1 MIILDQDKKKGEITV
16 RVQDLNDLWTLY
28 NIISKEDVVSSLT
41 QRRVVMKEGSSG
53 ERKVMRLTLKVDDVA
68 FHEFS
73 NRLRIKGTI
82 LEGPDDYVSFGSYHT
97 INLEINQKITITKDE
112 WMRQDLMRLKESSKL
127 STNFVMLII
136 AMETGLANVALIT
149 NYSHNNIATI
159 RKNIPGKRYEQSFR
173 KKFLQDFFEDVKRI
187 IESNIETRDIN
198 LIIICGPGSTKDQ
211 FIRWLKEN
219 SNKEFDNIR
228 SLHAS
233 SGTESAIYETLKSQE
248 LSKMK
253 EKVKILQETEKI
265 EQVLTQ
271 LAKDA
276 DLIAIGSDEVSKAA
290 RMGAIEQLLV
300 ADTVIRGSAK
310 SKKLEIE
317 DIINNVEQTGG
328 QVDILNTKHPAGE
341 QLTDLGSL
349 IAILRYKF

>member
-1 MIILDQDKKKGEITV
+1 MKILDQDKKKGEITV

-28 NIISKEDVVSSLT
+28 NIISKSDKVSSLT
-41 QRRVVMKEGSSG
+41 QRRVVMKEGSTG
-53 ERKVMRLTLKVDDVA
+53 ERKVMKLTLNVEDIA

-82 LEGPDDYVSFGSYHT
+82 LEGPDEYVSFGTYHT
-97 INLEINQKITITKDE
+97 INLEINQKITIIKDE

-159 RKNIPGKRYEQSFR
+159 TKNIPGKRYEQSFR
-173 KKFLQDFFEDVKRI
+173 KKFEHDFFEDIQRV
-187 IESNIETRDIN
+187 IESNMETRDIN
-198 LIIICGPGSTKDQ
+198 LIIICGPGTTKDQ
-211 FIRWLKEN
+211 FIRWLKEH
-219 SNKEFDNIR
+219 STEEFNNIR
-228 SLHAS
+228 SIHAS
-233 SGTESAIYETLKSQE
+233 SGTESGIYETLKSQE
-248 LSKMK
+248 LSQMK
-253 EKVKILQETEKI
+253 ENIKILQETEKI

-271 LAKDA
+271 FGKDA
-276 DLIAIGSDEVSKAA
+276 DLIAIGFKEVSKAA
-290 RMGAIEQLLV
+290 QMGAIKQLLV

-317 DIINNVEQTGG
+317 DIINNVENTGG
-328 QVDILNTKHPAGE
+328 EVNILNTQHPAGE

-349 IAILRYKF
+349 IGILRYKF